1 MTSSYPIRFNFDKNK
16 YKKMNKS
23 IGTNREGISFEE
35 QFLDISD
42 QEIVNILKMR
52 KHYQPEAAQ
61 AAINEAQKRGIIH
74 SEDDLLGEEFR
85 PQGLGRPSFF
95 PIGNTE
101 AQNQAILNSLCRIMY
116 GISLIPL
123 IMTYYQFNNGKII
136 SAILHL
142 AAALI
147 AMAVTYR
154 LNRTKRSFLAHLL
167 LAFNVPVMGYAIYLL
182 SEKGIPTTMDAVAT
196 AVVLLTILYTT
207 ISMNLVAAKLQR
219 NIEKSDRER

>member
-1 MTSSYPIRFNFDKNK
+1 
-16 YKKMNKS
+16 MNKS
-23 IGTNREGISFEE
+23 IGTNRKGISFEE

-61 AAINEAQKRGIIH
+61 AAINEALKRGIIH

-85 PQGLGRPSFF
+85 PQGLGRSSVF

-101 AQNQAILNSLCRIMY
+101 AQNRAILNSLCRIMY
-116 GISLIPL
+116 GIALIPL
-123 IMTYYQFNNGKII
+123 IMTYYQFDNGKMVG
-136 SAILHL
+136 AALHL
-142 AAALI
+142 AAAF
-147 AMAVTYR
+147 AVVAVTYR

-196 AVVLLTILYTT
+196 VVVLLTILYTT
-207 ISMNLVAAKLQR
+207 ISMNLVTAKLQR
-219 NIEKSDRER
+219 NIEQPEQEL